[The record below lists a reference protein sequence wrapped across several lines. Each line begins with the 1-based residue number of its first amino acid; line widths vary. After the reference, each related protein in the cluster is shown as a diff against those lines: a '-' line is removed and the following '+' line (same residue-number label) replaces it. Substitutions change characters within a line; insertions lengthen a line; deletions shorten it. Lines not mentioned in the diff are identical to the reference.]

1 MTLPFIMGRK
11 SQTASVETSYEKL
24 FTQLFVHS
32 ARLLVTAHDDRGLKP
47 RVGGDGGSN
56 NKTLLCTKLLNNNL
70 AGKKKK

>member
-47 RVGGDGGSN
+47 RVVGGR
-56 NKTLLCTKLLNNNL
+56 
-70 AGKKKK
+70 GKQQQNIIMYETPEQ

>member
-47 RVGGDGGSN
+47 RVGGGGAGEA
-56 NKTLLCTKLLNNNL
+56 TTKHYYVRNS
-70 AGKKKK
+70 